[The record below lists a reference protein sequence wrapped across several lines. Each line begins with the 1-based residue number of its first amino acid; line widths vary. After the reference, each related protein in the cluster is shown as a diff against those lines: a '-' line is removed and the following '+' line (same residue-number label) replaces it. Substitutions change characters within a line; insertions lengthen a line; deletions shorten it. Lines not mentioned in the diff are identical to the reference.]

1 MAIITISRG
10 SMSGGEALA
19 KCLSTALS
27 YPILGR
33 DVLVAAAKK
42 LDISEEILTQKIVRG
57 PGVWE
62 SLTSNRRLYVVAV
75 QAALAEHLDKGNLV
89 YHGHAGHLLLKGLP
103 TVLRVRLI
111 APLEMRVRSVMERQR
126 LNREAAVE
134 YITRVDH
141 ERIRWT
147 QFIYGVDW
155 SDPSLYDLV
164 INLEHMSMQTA
175 CATIAAVVGQP
186 EFALTETARKAIGDF
201 QLTCRVKLALATNAL
216 TRELDL
222 ELKADNGTIEIS
234 AEVPKVGLLT
244 HTSSRDEREI
254 LRVVQG
260 VEGVK
265 QVYLDLHKTGRF
277 LYDQ

>member
-19 KCLSTALS
+19 KLLEHRPRLSDS
-27 YPILGR
+27 W
-33 DVLVAAAKK
+33 AATCSWPPPRNWTS
-42 LDISEEILTQKIVRG
+42 LRRSLTQKIVRG

-89 YHGHAGHLLLKGLP
+89 YHGHAGHLLLKGIP

-111 APLEMRVRSVMERQR
+111 APLEMRVRSVMERQH

-134 YITRVDH
+134 YIATVDH

-164 INLEHMSMQTA
+164 INLENMSMQTA
-175 CATIAAVVGQP
+175 CTTIAAVVGQP
-186 EFALTETARKAIGDF
+186 EFALTDAAQKGHRRLSARLPGQARPGHECAHPRVEPRADRQTTAPSKSARK
-201 QLTCRVKLALATNAL
+201 CPRWVC
-216 TRELDL
+216 
-222 ELKADNGTIEIS
+222 
-234 AEVPKVGLLT
+234 
-244 HTSSRDEREI
+244 
-254 LRVVQG
+254 
-260 VEGVK
+260 
-265 QVYLDLHKTGRF
+265 
-277 LYDQ
+277 

>member
-19 KCLSTALS
+19 KCLSSALG

-42 LDISEEILTQKIVRG
+42 LDVSEEILTQKIVRG
-57 PGVWE
+57 PSVWE

-75 QAALAEHLDKGNLV
+75 QAALAEHLDKGKLV

-111 APLEMRVRSVMERQR
+111 APLEMRVRSVMERQH

-164 INLEHMSMQTA
+164 INLENMSMQTA

-186 EFALTETARKAIGDF
+186 EFALTDTARKAIADF
-201 QLTCRVKLALATNAL
+201 QLAGRVKLALATNAL
-216 TRELDL
+216 TRELELD
-222 ELKADNGTIEIS
+222 LKADDGRIDIS